1 MTETNDPIE
10 QALGA
15 ARALVARGRPHDASK
30 LYRVILK
37 HLPGH
42 PEAGRELAAIEAS
55 GPQLVDPPA
64 EMLQPVITLHA
75 DGRMQEALTAAL
87 AMVETYPASPVLAN
101 IVGVLSLHLGQ
112 KEAAVG
118 AFRQALALKPS
129 FVEVTLNLGTLL
141 CEMGDFGTALTY
153 LQVAHRINPQNGA
166 VLAGLALA
174 EAGAGQHEQ
183 ALATYQRALAADP
196 QQPGAHNNLGTL
208 LSQLARHREAVAS
221 FAEAIRLKPD
231 FVEAYCNLGNAL
243 STLGRAAEA
252 EAAFRKALDLNPVLP
267 DIHANLA
274 NMLADLGRD
283 EESLQ
288 RFDTALALSPD
299 NLALQSRA
307 LHQRA
312 LMCRWDD
319 ARESFLRKLE
329 ACSVDAAGLLPAPFT
344 FLTQVDDALL
354 QRDIATASLSRDLET
369 IHPARDFAPPARDG
383 RIRIGYFSADFHEHA
398 TMYLMARLF
407 ELHDRERFEVHAF
420 SFGPDNDDAMRRR
433 LLGAVEH
440 FHDVT
445 PLSPQAIAERSRALG
460 IDIAVDLK
468 GFTRD
473 ARPQIFLH
481 RAAPVQVNYLGYP
494 GTCGSDAWDYIIA
507 DDAIIPVGHEPGY
520 SEQVVRMPASYQAND
535 NNRPISPRPFTRA
548 ECGLP
553 DGGFIFACFNSSY
566 KITPVEFDIWMRLLQ
581 ATDGSVLWLLAGPGE
596 AVANL
601 RREAQLRGV
610 DPARLVFAQ
619 RIPVPE
625 HLARQRLADLFLD
638 TFVVNAHTTAS
649 DALWAGLPVLTCPG
663 NSFAAR
669 VSASLVKAAGLPE
682 LIAND
687 HGDYEM
693 RALSL
698 ARHPE
703 RLAELRGKLGIASRH
718 LPLFD
723 STAYARSLEAAY
735 SMMVERHRHGLV
747 PTHFSV

>member
-15 ARALVARGRPHDASK
+15 ARALVARGRADDAAK

-42 PEAGRELAAIEAS
+42 PETSRELAAIDAA
-55 GPQLVDPPA
+55 GPQLVDPPP
-64 EMLQPVITLHA
+64 EVLQPVIALHA
-75 DGRMQEALTAAL
+75 AGRMQEALTAAL
-87 AMVETYPASPVLAN
+87 AIAETYPASPVLAN
-101 IVGVLSLHLGQ
+101 IVGVLSLHLGR

-141 CEMGDFGTALTY
+141 CEMGDFATALTY

-196 QQPGAHNNLGTL
+196 LQPGAHNNLGTL
-208 LSQLARHREAVAS
+208 LSQLARHRDAVAS

-243 STLGRAAEA
+243 STLGQAAEA

-267 DIHANLA
+267 DVHANLA

-283 EESLQ
+283 EEALQ

-319 ARESFLRKLE
+319 VREASLRKLA
-329 ACSVDAAGLLPAPFT
+329 ACSRDVAGVLPAPFN
-344 FLTQVDDALL
+344 FLTQVDDTLV
-354 QRDIATASLSRDLET
+354 QRDIAAASLSRDLAT
-369 IHPARDFAPPARDG
+369 IHPAGDFSPPAGDG

-407 ELHDRERFEVHAF
+407 ELHDRERFEVHTF
-420 SFGPDNDDAMRRR
+420 SFGPDSDDAMRRR
-433 LLGAVEH
+433 LLDAVEH

-445 PLSPQAIAERSRALG
+445 PMSPQAIAEHSRALG

-507 DDAIIPVGHEPGY
+507 DHAIIPVGHEPGY
-520 SEQVVRMPASYQAND
+520 AEQVVRMPASYQVND
-535 NNRPISPRPFTRA
+535 DTRPIAARRFTRV

-553 DGGFIFACFNSSY
+553 ESGFVFACFNSSY
-566 KITPVEFDIWMRLLQ
+566 KITPVEFDIWMRLLR
-581 ATDGSVLWLLAGPGE
+581 AVDGSVLWLLAGPGE

-619 RIPVPE
+619 RMPVPE
-625 HLARQRLADLFLD
+625 HLARQQLADLFLD

-663 NSFAAR
+663 DSFAAR
-669 VSASLVKAAGLPE
+669 VAASLVKAAGLPE
-682 LIAND
+682 LVVSS
-687 HGDYEM
+687 HHDYKM
-693 RALSL
+693 RALEFASD
-698 ARHPE
+698 PD
-703 RLAELRGKLGIASRH
+703 RLANIRARLQAAPAR

-723 STAYARSLEAAY
+723 SASCVRSLEKAY
-735 SMMVERHRHGLV
+735 SIMADRYRRNMAPE
-747 PTHFSV
+747 HFDV